1 MAKSL
6 PVVLQ
11 GVLALFTL
19 LGQNE
24 PKDNVDTVIKSTD
37 ITPLPTTSRG
47 DRFYNIEQQT
57 VISQDLLRFTNNVF
71 SRSLF
76 KDKWKELTT
85 SCTQIKDTEY
95 LLVAPAM
102 EAEMKEE
109 LKRGTVTLQQRNS
122 SPFIMVWLTVNL
134 LF

>member
-1 MAKSL
+1 M
-6 PVVLQ
+6 
-11 GVLALFTL
+11 FTL